1 MFKFSNALRLIFDIT
16 SLALEEW
23 AEKNTDIQI

>member
-1 MFKFSNALRLIFDIT
+1 MFKFSNALRLIFDIFDIT

-23 AEKNTDIQI
+23 AEKKH